1 MRYGYY
7 NMTKAAAL
15 MLTGCTAVLS
25 CSEELV
31 VPEDRIP
38 VVEEV
43 GAGENGPAPEG
54 TFIVDYSID
63 GGPSTRAAGGGKL
76 RISSLDYYVYEK
88 ATGELLKKRRVS
100 VDPETQVWPMNR
112 ENMTWEQRQALQ
124 DTLWRNTEYRILFIA
139 NVDST
144 LFNYGGYS
152 ESDPHPAVIRND
164 DNYGTARI
172 LLPAVP
178 FNDDNMYCLWEGTLI
193 ASGDVEVVNRDDIR
207 LQRIVTR
214 TDIRRTDE
222 PTVLYDAIERGM
234 YADMQTGDEHP
245 VMTAVRERVNLF
257 GDRLQECADYKLLHG
272 PDDYY
277 LDDFK
282 EETGQ
287 LINIV
292 KTQESI
298 NVIYQKLKS
307 EILTELVGNITSSD
321 IYNKRMLEWSSA
333 ESSVVNFSQN
343 EGYKRTNAV
352 GFDRTPYYV
361 SDWYSGSDP
370 NVAICAKMNEADFS
384 FIGFAGSGQMNT
396 ITSMSF
402 HDLDGA
408 DLFVIDGAEFC
419 TQLIEENTL
428 CIVEGD
434 PADKVKLKVNIN
446 TDFNIDLNL
455 RDILNLN
462 ENLSALTNNQ
472 NFIQALQSF
481 FEGTCYNP
489 YGGHCGD
496 EFRNKSLD
504 SFPFEVSIPDLTSD
518 VDNRIT
524 LIPAWT
530 IQQNTSN

>member
-15 MLTGCTAVLS
+15 MLAGCMAVLS

-31 VPEDRIP
+31 VPEDMIP

-43 GAGENGPAPEG
+43 GAGENGPVPEG

-63 GGPSTRAAGGGKL
+63 GGPSTRAAGDGKL

-112 ENMTWEQRQALQ
+112 DNMTWEQRQALQ

-178 FNDDNMYCLWEGTLI
+178 FNDDNMYCLWEGTLF

-222 PTVLYDAIERGM
+222 PTALYDAIERGM

-245 VMTAVRERVNLF
+245 VLTAVRERVNLF
-257 GDRLQECADYKLLHG
+257 GERLQECAGAHPVQDIKYYK
-272 PDDYY
+272 D
-277 LDDFK
+277 K
-282 EETGQ
+282 EIPELIQTIKDNARIIYGFLKDTILKEMETAVNNG
-287 LINIV
+287 
-292 KTQESI
+292 
-298 NVIYQKLKS
+298 S
-307 EILTELVGNITSSD
+307 EYGSRMSD
-321 IYNKRMLEWSSA
+321 WNSA
-333 ESSVVNFSQN
+333 EKVMAGFSNQS
-343 EGYKRTNAV
+343 EEQKRANSV

-361 SDWYSGSDP
+361 SDWYSVSDP

-396 ITSMSF
+396 LSSLSF
-402 HDLDGA
+402 QGSDGSG
-408 DLFVIDGAEFC
+408 LFVIDGAEFC
-419 TQLIEENTL
+419 IDH
-428 CIVEGD
+428 G
-434 PADKVKLKVNIN
+434 IN
-446 TDFNIDLNL
+446 TW
-455 RDILNLN
+455 
-462 ENLSALTNNQ
+462 STV
-472 NFIQALQSF
+472 
-481 FEGTCYNP
+481 TCDPVSEVLYP
-489 YGGHCGD
+489 SGSYI
-496 EFRNKSLD
+496 NKSYELD
-504 SFPFEVSIPDLTSD
+504 LTEILKGVPAWYNLMSNSDFVDAVNYFWDCNNWMLHAEEEFHNKSFETFPFKVSIPDLTSD

>member
-15 MLTGCTAVLS
+15 MLAGCMAVLS

-43 GAGENGPAPEG
+43 GAGENGPVPDGA
-54 TFIVDYSID
+54 FIVDYSID
-63 GGPSTRAAGGGKL
+63 GGPSTRAAGEGKL

-100 VDPETQVWPMNR
+100 VDPETQEWPMNR

-139 NVDST
+139 NVDPT

-164 DNYGTARI
+164 DNYATARI

-178 FNDDNMYCLWEGTLI
+178 FNDDNMYCLWEGSLI
-193 ASGDVEVVNRDDIR
+193 ASGDYEVVNRSDIR

-245 VMTAVRERVNLF
+245 VLTAVRERVNLF
-257 GDRLQECADYKLLHG
+257 SERLQECAGAHPFQDIKDYKDKIPELIKTIKDNVGIIYDSLKVTI
-272 PDDYY
+272 
-277 LDDFK
+277 LK
-282 EETGQ
+282 EMETAVNSG
-287 LINIV
+287 IEY
-292 KTQESI
+292 ESRM
-298 NVIYQKLKS
+298 
-307 EILTELVGNITSSD
+307 SD
-321 IYNKRMLEWSSA
+321 WNSA
-333 ESSVVNFSQN
+333 EKVMAGFSNQS
-343 EGYKRTNAV
+343 EEQKRANAV
-352 GFDRTPYYV
+352 GFDRTPYHI

-370 NVAICAKMNEADFS
+370 NVAVCTKMNGTDFS
-384 FIGFAGSGQMNT
+384 FIGFAGSVQMNT
-396 ITSMSF
+396 LSSLSF
-402 HDLDGA
+402 QGSDGSG
-408 DLFVIDGAEFC
+408 LFVIDGAEFC
-419 TQLIEENTL
+419 IDHEINTWSTVT
-428 CIVEGD
+428 CD
-434 PADKVKLKVNIN
+434 PASEVLYTSGSGSYITKSYELDLTKILKGVPAWDTLMSDSGFVKAVNYFWKCNWISHA
-446 TDFNIDLNL
+446 
-455 RDILNLN
+455 
-462 ENLSALTNNQ
+462 E
-472 NFIQALQSF
+472 
-481 FEGTCYNP
+481 E
-489 YGGHCGD
+489 
-496 EFRNKSLD
+496 EFHNKSFEA
-504 SFPFEVSIPDLTSD
+504 FPFEVSIPDLTSD